1 MSCKEYLSDSYVVKD
16 VSLGKK
22 PEGVMHENE
31 LMPSDDPQVVLQQ
44 LINHGNFKFIHCRW
58 RVSSITVL
66 TIIVFRSFIIH
77 YSSHHTHHI
86 IHHSLFI
93 TSHTSHHIT
102 HITSLITHHITHITS
117 HSSLITSLI
126 TSHSSHHNITSHH
139 TLTHPADDKDDGY
152 LYYTP
157 SSLPYNPTAPLRNTI
172 PLIPL
177 EISDAGVHVSN
188 IVPQQYVNP
197 KIRRYIE
204 HLNATRTPQDVEEMR
219 LIKEKLQLKKV
230 TENLM
235 MLGSVLDDDKLDLS
249 SDEEEELPPQF
260 KASVDLASEEYK
272 PHYPPRTLKEI
283 YSLPHK
289 NRGDLK
295 EGLALNSE
303 EIANVMNMVEKAKLS
318 KEELDDLLQEGA
330 TAGMSDVW
338 AGAES
343 EA

>member
-1 MSCKEYLSDSYVVKD
+1 MVSCKEYLSDSYVVKD

-66 TIIVFRSFIIH
+66 TLIVFRSFITH
-77 YSSHHTHHI
+77 HSSHYCFHI
-86 IHHSLFI
+86 TLI
-93 TSHTSHHIT
+93 TSHHSSHHIT
-102 HITSLITHHITHITS
+102 HHIT
-117 HSSLITSLI
+117 SLITSLI
-126 TSHSSHHNITSHH
+126 TSSPHSSHHSSHHITSHHSSHH

-338 AGAES
+338 AGAEN

>member
-1 MSCKEYLSDSYVVKD
+1 MAC
-16 VSLGKK
+16 
-22 PEGVMHENE
+22 
-31 LMPSDDPQVVLQQ
+31 
-44 LINHGNFKFIHCRW
+44 LIHHCSHNHCFQ
-58 RVSSITVL
+58 
-66 TIIVFRSFIIH
+66 IIH
-77 YSSHHTHHI
+77 HSSHHCFHITHHSSHHTHHI
-86 IHHSLFI
+86 TL
-93 TSHTSHHIT
+93 
-102 HITSLITHHITHITS
+102 ITSLITHHIIHHITHHITS
-117 HSSLITSLI
+117 
-126 TSHSSHHNITSHH
+126 
-139 TLTHPADDKDDGY
+139 LTHPADDKDDGY

-330 TAGMSDVW
+330 TAGDERCLGGS
-338 AGAES
+338 GE
-343 EA
+343 

>member
-1 MSCKEYLSDSYVVKD
+1 MAC
-16 VSLGKK
+16 
-22 PEGVMHENE
+22 
-31 LMPSDDPQVVLQQ
+31 
-44 LINHGNFKFIHCRW
+44 LIHHC
-58 RVSSITVL
+58 S
-66 TIIVFRSFIIH
+66 
-77 YSSHHTHHI
+77 HTHCFQI

-93 TSHTSHHIT
+93 TSHSSHHSSFI
-102 HITSLITHHITHITS
+102 IHHITHITS
-117 HSSLITSLI
+117 H
-126 TSHSSHHNITSHH
+126 TSHHSSHH

-260 KASVDLASEEYK
+260 KASMDLASEEYK

>member
-102 HITSLITHHITHITS
+102 HITSLITHHITH
-117 HSSLITSLI
+117 I